1 MRLDFIPGTLCDAR
15 MWSRLTPLLGD
26 GFQANYVPLYQAQD
40 RPHMQQLLSE
50 HCAPRADI
58 VAFSLGVYMALEY
71 VLAHPERVNSLVLI
85 AGSAKGLSQK
95 EIDIRTRT
103 IPMLERTAYAGLS
116 GMRLR
121 EVLHP
126 IHHNDQPT
134 IDLIQQMALDLG
146 KNVLLTQFRAS
157 MDRPDVMDRL
167 HEIRCPMLLVGANE
181 DKLVDPSIFPEMHP
195 LLPNARLHML
205 DDTGHMIPLE
215 APQALARAML
225 DFYSAVPAGIQG

>member
-1 MRLDFIPGTLCDAR
+1 MRLDFIPGTLCDER

-26 GFQANYVPLYQAQD
+26 GLEFNYVPLYEAQD
-40 RPHMQQLLSE
+40 RPQMQQLLAE
-50 HCAPRADI
+50 RCAPRANI

-134 IDLIQQMALDLG
+134 IDLIQRMALDLG

-167 HEIRCPMLLVGANE
+167 HEIRCPVLLAGANE
-181 DKLVDPSIFPEMHP
+181 DKLVDPAIFPEMHP
-195 LLPNARLHML
+195 RLPNARLRMY
-205 DDTGHMIPLE
+205 DNTGHMIPLE
-215 APQALARAML
+215 APQVLAGDML
-225 DFYSAVPAGIQG
+225 DFYRNITP

>member
-1 MRLDFIPGTLCDAR
+1 MRLDFIPGTLCDER
-15 MWSRLTPLLGD
+15 MWSRLTPLLGN
-26 GFQANYVPLYQAQD
+26 GLEFNYVPLYEAQD
-40 RPHMQQLLSE
+40 RPQMQQLLSE
-50 HCAPRADI
+50 QCAPRANI
-58 VAFSLGVYMALEY
+58 VAFSLGVYMALEF

-134 IDLIQQMALDLG
+134 IDLIQRMALDLG
-146 KNVLLTQFRAS
+146 KNVLLAQFRAS
-157 MDRPDVMDRL
+157 MDRPDVIDRL
-167 HEIRCPMLLVGANE
+167 HEIRCPVLLVGANE
-181 DKLVDPSIFPEMHP
+181 DKLVDPAIFPEMAP
-195 LLPNARLHML
+195 RLPSAQLHML
-205 DDTGHMIPLE
+205 GDTGHMIPLE
-215 APQALARAML
+215 APQPLAHAML
-225 DFYSAVPAGIQG
+225 DFYSTVTS